1 MSRWGGRKVA
11 RLKWQVAAVHGTACY
26 VCGCAIDMGLAY
38 PDPHSASVEHVV
50 PRSKGGSDDLAGL
63 RLSHLRCNVSRGNR
77 PRKTRTR
84 RAVVRSPIIDGVF

>member
-50 PRSKGGSDDLAGL
+50 PRRAGVMTSRAFGSRIFAA
-63 RLSHLRCNVSRGNR
+63 
-77 PRKTRTR
+77 T
-84 RAVVRSPIIDGVF
+84 